1 MAYSLGGSTIKSPNS
16 VNEKIDTQ
24 ASTKL
29 SINNDRYKDITGSQK
44 KIWVLSW
51 GFLSPT
57 NYATIKT
64 VFDDHI
70 TNGTTKAFV
79 VNETNLTINATVNI
93 EFGRMEYIKG
103 GSYYSIFELILTEV

>member
-1 MAYSLGGSTIKSPNS
+1 MAYSLGGSTIKQPNS
-16 VNEKIDTQ
+16 FDEKIDTQ

-44 KIWVLSW
+44 GTWILRW

-57 NYATIKT
+57 DYATIKT
-64 VFDDHI
+64 IYDDHI
-70 TNGTTKAFV
+70 TNGNTKAFV
-79 VNETNLTINATVNI
+79 VNETNLTINATVNV
-93 EFGRMEYIKG
+93 EFGRRKYRKG

>member
-16 VNEKIDTQ
+16 VAEKIDTQ

-44 KIWVLSW
+44 NTWVLRW

-57 NYATIKT
+57 DYATIKT

-70 TNGTTKAFV
+70 TNGNTKVFA
-79 VNETNLTINATVNI
+79 VNETNLTITATVNI
-93 EFGRMEYIKG
+93 DFRKRDYIKG